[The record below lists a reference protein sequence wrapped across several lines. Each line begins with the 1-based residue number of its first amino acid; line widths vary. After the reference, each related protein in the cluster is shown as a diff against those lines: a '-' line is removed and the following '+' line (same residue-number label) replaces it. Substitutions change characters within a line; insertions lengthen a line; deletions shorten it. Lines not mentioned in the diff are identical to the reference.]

1 MDEIGPQTLSPVSN
15 RRTEAAKRP
24 RGVSYALTRDGAA
37 FATLLRDMQRHA
49 GLSTRSVARKLGI
62 EPNSINQYLYK
73 KRGRGGTS
81 TIKWFLRFA
90 EVCGCQVHLTFPSPE
105 TVRQLERTPPQAPQL
120 YTQGGPPAPASTLT
134 PYTAHPT
141 TCDP

>member
-81 TIKWFLRFA
+81 TLKWFLRYA
-90 EVCGCQVHLTFPSPE
+90 EACGCKVYITFPGESHAKQ
-105 TVRQLERTPPQAPQL
+105 VDLDGVVAP
-120 YTQGGPPAPASTLT
+120 GPMIGIGAP
-134 PYTAHPT
+134 
-141 TCDP
+141 DV